1 VADPADFPDQHDE
14 KDEPDEPTEAI
25 GWLPWMEV
33 QFEAMPLDL
42 ASALI
47 AAIGTAA
54 EGLGYSAVFREES
67 GFGRVFFFRRRSEGG
82 ETE

>member
-14 KDEPDEPTEAI
+14 KDEPDEPT
-25 GWLPWMEV
+25 
-33 QFEAMPLDL
+33 EAMPLDL